1 MDLIENGERGYDMM
15 SVTPSSHHPQGEA
28 DYQSFGK
35 VLFQVASEVPGSSG
49 SDYSSDESSDGLGGK
64 KRKRSA

>member
-1 MDLIENGERGYDMM
+1 MNLIDGSEQGYEMM
-15 SVTPSSHHPQGEA
+15 AAPQQTSHQGES

-49 SDYSSDESSDGLGGK
+49 SDYSSDESSDGLGSK